1 MISWLCYLFWF
12 LLGCLVGWLLNRLL
26 VPAKVETVEKI
37 VEKPVDRIV
46 EKHVDNPAHV
56 SRIAALEASLA
67 AASVAG
73 AAVAV
78 KAAAK
83 PAAKKAAPVKA
94 AAVKA
99 PAKKPAAKAAPV
111 LNKDLAKSFGFNPR
125 GMDDLEVIEGI
136 GPKIKGLFHA
146 DGIKLFSELG
156 ATPVKKMQAILD
168 AAGPRYKLANP
179 STWAAQAKL
188 AATNKWEQLRKL
200 QDELN
205 AGVKK

>member
-1 MISWLCYLFWF
+1 
-12 LLGCLVGWLLNRLL
+12 
-26 VPAKVETVEKI
+26 
-37 VEKPVDRIV
+37 
-46 EKHVDNPAHV
+46 VDNPSHI
-56 SRIAALEASLA
+56 SKIASLEASLA

-73 AAVAV
+73 AAVTV

-83 PAAKKAAPVKA
+83 PATKKAAPVKAAPVKA

-156 ATPVKKMQAILD
+156 ATPVKKMQAVLD

-188 AATNKWEQLRKL
+188 AAANKWEQLRKL

>member
-12 LLGCLVGWLLNRLL
+12 LLGCLIGWLLNRFL
-26 VPAKVETVEKI
+26 VPTKVEIQEKI
-37 VEKPVDRIV
+37 VEKTV
-46 EKHVDNPAHV
+46 EKTIDNPAHV
-56 SRIAALEASLA
+56 SRIASLEAQLA
-67 AASVAG
+67 TASVAS

-78 KAAAK
+78 KAQAKPAAKK

-99 PAKKPAAKAAPV
+99 APV
-111 LNKDLAKSFGFNPR
+111 LNKELAKSFGFNPR

-156 ATPVKKMQAILD
+156 ATSAAKMQAILD

-188 AATNKWEQLRKL
+188 AAGNKWEQLRKL
-200 QDELN
+200 QDEFFHYEP
-205 AGVKK
+205 